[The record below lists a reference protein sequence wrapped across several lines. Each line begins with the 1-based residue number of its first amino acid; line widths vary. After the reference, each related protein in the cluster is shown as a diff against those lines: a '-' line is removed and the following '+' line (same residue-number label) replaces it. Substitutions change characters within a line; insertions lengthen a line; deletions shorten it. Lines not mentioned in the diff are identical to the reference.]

1 MEFGINYFLSDFSF
15 KNDLRSNNKELHIEV
30 SKNSALKCQNILEQM
45 ITNNSNNTSKYL
57 R

>member
-45 ITNNSNNTSKYL
+45 ITNNSNNTSKY
-57 R
+57 